1 MTVFK
6 ALRKLMLKLKDERI
20 EFRGVVEVDEL
31 YVNAGL
37 KSRNNSICIKHL
49 CRESRRRAFRRRGRS
64 SWIHDE
70 PAVFILDGRRGG
82 EDYAPSI
89 NVEAEAAIKI
99 VGRRILKNSTI
110 YTDNFKS
117 YLGLS
122 RLSYI
127 HEYVNHSEG
136 EWVRGECHINNCE
149 NRALILRQWL
159 SIHRGI

>member
-6 ALRKLMLKLKDERI
+6 ALRKLMLKLKDGRV

-31 YVNAGL
+31 YVNASL

-70 PAVFILDGRRGG
+70 PAVFILFGRGG
-82 EDYAPSI
+82 DYVLSS

-99 VGRRILKNSTI
+99 VGRRIWKDSTI
-110 YTDNFKS
+110 YTDSFKS

-122 RLSYI
+122 GLSYM

-136 EWVRGECHINNCE
+136 EWVRGNAI
-149 NRALILRQWL
+149 
-159 SIHRGI
+159 